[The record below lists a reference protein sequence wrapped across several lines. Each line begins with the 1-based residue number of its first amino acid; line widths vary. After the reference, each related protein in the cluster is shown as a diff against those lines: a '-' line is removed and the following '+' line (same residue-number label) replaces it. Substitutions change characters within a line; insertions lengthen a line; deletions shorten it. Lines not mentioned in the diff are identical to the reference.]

1 MKIEKNSRQMPST
14 ATITKE
20 KQYCDLLYAWLQCN
34 SERISVVE
42 EGRRISKKDVKW
54 TKIERDFTRIDGEGK
69 EYKEMSR
76 KTIAKYFE
84 FLVEKGLVQ
93 DSEDG
98 YYYLRVLDPQEATL
112 IEFYT
117 LQKLMNVLKQ
127 DAISVYSYLF
137 NRYYANG
144 LEPFYASISSIKE
157 FIGRATDTTSN
168 NIVIVDMIDILKRL
182 GLMEFEL
189 INKDGKSQYKF
200 YWVKNKLD

>member
-1 MKIEKNSRQMPST
+1 
-14 ATITKE
+14 
-20 KQYCDLLYAWLQCN
+20 
-34 SERISVVE
+34 
-42 EGRRISKKDVKW
+42 
-54 TKIERDFTRIDGEGK
+54 
-69 EYKEMSR
+69 
-76 KTIAKYFE
+76 
-84 FLVEKGLVQ
+84 
-93 DSEDG
+93 
-98 YYYLRVLDPQEATL
+98 
-112 IEFYT
+112 
-117 LQKLMNVLKQ
+117 MNVLKQ